1 MQSFFRPSFVPPTSR
16 YFHRIK
22 PPLTGNPYGLQLT
35 GADSIPKGD
44 FVEVEADR

>member
-1 MQSFFRPSFVPPTSR
+1 MQSFFPTFLRASYR
-16 YFHRIK
+16 RHFPRIK
-22 PPLTGNPYGLQLT
+22 PPLTGNPYGRQLT